1 MGALKKDRAVAT
13 SSAEL
18 REVLDSALG
27 RGNAV
32 DAVCTGLLAACAR
45 DASVAFGSV
54 SIVVAGFGM
63 NPRRL
68 DGRVLEPGNL
78 AKRPR
83 GFVEGEPIP
92 SAAYVAA
99 PRLFTTVGTALTLAG
114 RSTYAAACAPA
125 AASCPDDARRALLEA
140 FAALGPALFQ
150 KRSIADELRAS
161 LGASAGGMLV
171 DDDFAVGAPSFE
183 DLAGLADDR
192 FAPPALG
199 PLGSETSKVEW
210 LAARDATGLVA
221 MASFERAEHG
231 HEVPAL
237 GLVCPRVA
245 VPVLRGVKRVDPTT
259 PLGLL
264 PPVRA
269 VVHEG
274 QFAALEAIGGPVAA
288 LAALARGGEAFGAEA
303 ACAAHLGLEAVRVGR

>member
-1 MGALKKDRAVAT
+1 MGALRKDRAVAT
-13 SSAEL
+13 SAIEL
-18 REVLDSALG
+18 REVLDAALG

-63 NPRRL
+63 HPRRL

-125 AASCPDDARRALLEA
+125 VASCPDDARRALLEA

-150 KRSIADELRAS
+150 KRSIAEELRAS

-171 DDDFAVGAPSFE
+171 DDDFVLGAPSFE
-183 DLAGLADDR
+183 DIVVASDAR
-192 FAPPALG
+192 FAPFAVG
-199 PLGSETSKVEW
+199 PLGSEQSKVEW
-210 LAARDATGLVA
+210 LAARDATGLLA

-237 GLVCPRVA
+237 GLTCPRVA

-269 VVHEG
+269 LLLEG
-274 QFAALEAIGGPVAA
+274 QVAALEGLGGPVAA
-288 LAALARGGEAFGAEA
+288 LAALARGGESFDVEG
-303 ACAAHLGLEAVRVGR
+303 ACAAHAGLEAVRIAR